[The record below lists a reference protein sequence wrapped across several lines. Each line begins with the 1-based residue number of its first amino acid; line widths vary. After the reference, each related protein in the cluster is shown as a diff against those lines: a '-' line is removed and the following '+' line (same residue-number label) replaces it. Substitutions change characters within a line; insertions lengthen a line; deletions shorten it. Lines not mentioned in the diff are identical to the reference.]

1 MSKQLFHTVLAL
13 ILSAIIVLIGNWIGY
28 EVVPTEALMGMLVI
42 ILIAGAGFALKMII
56 PWKTIPGILYVAGI
70 SIIVSLPITPGSE
83 QVIEWASAIDIQ
95 AFTTPLLAYAAIGI
109 GNSLADFTKLGWKSI
124 VIGSMVF
131 LGTFLGS
138 AIIAE
143 IVLRIQGIV

>member
-13 ILSAIIVLIGNWIGY
+13 ILSGAIVLIGNWIGY
-28 EVVPTEALMGMLVI
+28 EVVPAEALKGMLMI
-42 ILIAGAGFALKMII
+42 ILITTAGFALKMIL
-56 PWKTIPGILYVAGI
+56 PWKLPGILYVAGI
-70 SIIVSLPITPGSE
+70 SIILSLPIIPAST
-83 QVIEWASAIDIQ
+83 QIIEWASAIDIQ

-109 GNSLADFTKLGWKSI
+109 GNSLADFTKLGWRSVI
-124 VIGSMVF
+124 IGSTVF

-143 IVLRIQGIV
+143 VVLRIQGLV